1 MHNKDLAQD
10 LQESACANSKV
21 TGLKQLPEDST
32 MYMDVQD
39 SIFEDQDDPPDSQ
52 EIQEENQAMLRR
64 QEQFRI
70 AAKCVADSLSTIPE
84 VQKVVLS

>member
-32 MYMDVQD
+32 MYMDV
-39 SIFEDQDDPPDSQ
+39 EDQDDPPDSQ